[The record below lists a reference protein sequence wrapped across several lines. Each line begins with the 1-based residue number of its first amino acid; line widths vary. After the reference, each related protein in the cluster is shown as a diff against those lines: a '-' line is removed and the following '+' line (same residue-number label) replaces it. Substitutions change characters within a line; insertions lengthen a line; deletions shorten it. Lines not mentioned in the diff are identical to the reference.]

1 MINCWCAFGGQKH
14 TNEILFI
21 HSAGEG
27 RFDKG
32 FVVHNR
38 IIKTEA
44 AGKVIGG
51 EAVYF
56 KDTACDI
63 AS

>member
-1 MINCWCAFGGQKH
+1 MINYWCAFGGQKH
-14 TNEILFI
+14 TNGKSFI

-32 FVVHNR
+32 FIVHNR
-38 IIKTEA
+38 IIETET

-51 EAVYF
+51 EAVSF
-56 KDTACDI
+56 KYPACDI

>member
-1 MINCWCAFGGQKH
+1 MINCWCAFGGQKR
-14 TNEILFI
+14 TNETLFI
-21 HSAGEG
+21 HSAREG

-32 FVVHNR
+32 FIVHNR
-38 IIKTEA
+38 IIETET
-44 AGKVIGG
+44 AGEIIGG
-51 EAVYF
+51 EAVSF